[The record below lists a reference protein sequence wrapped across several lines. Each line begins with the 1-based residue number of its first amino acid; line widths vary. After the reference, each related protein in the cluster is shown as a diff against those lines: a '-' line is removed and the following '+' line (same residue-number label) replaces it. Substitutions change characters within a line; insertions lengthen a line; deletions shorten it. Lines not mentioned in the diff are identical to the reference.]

1 VSAPARHKRRLLWS
15 RRTVLG
21 ASFATFSIVFAE
33 RTRAAVPV
41 DLTYSAG
48 RLSWPTGSTRAAIGK
63 GGVRTAK
70 REGDLA
76 TPAGDFAL
84 LQGFYRADRVK
95 PPATAL
101 QMRALE
107 QNDAWVDDPRDA
119 NYNTFV
125 RLPYPSHVERLW
137 RQDEIYDLLVVVGYN
152 ISPTVAG
159 AGSAIFLHIARKTFS
174 PTVGCVAI
182 ERRAL
187 LRILPLLGPGS
198 RLRIEA

>member
-1 VSAPARHKRRLLWS
+1 MGHEQRPLWNRRV
-15 RRTVLG
+15 VLG
-21 ASFATFSIVFAE
+21 VPFVALTLAFAGRA
-33 RTRAAVPV
+33 RAAAPV

-70 REGDLA
+70 HEGDLA
-76 TPAGDFAL
+76 TPAGEFAL

-95 PPATAL
+95 PPVTAL

-107 QNDAWVDDPRDA
+107 PNDAWVDDPRDA

-159 AGSAIFLHIARKTFS
+159 AGSAIFLHIARKTFRQPS
-174 PTVGCVAI
+174 AVSRSNGAPCSGFCHCWA
-182 ERRAL
+182 RAA
-187 LRILPLLGPGS
+187 G
-198 RLRIEA
+198 

>member
-1 VSAPARHKRRLLWS
+1 VSASARHKRRPLWS

-21 ASFATFSIVFAE
+21 TSFATLSIVFAG
-33 RTRAAVPV
+33 RPRAAEPV

-101 QMRALE
+101 PMRALE
-107 QNDAWVDDPRDA
+107 PNDAWVDDPRDA
-119 NYNTFV
+119 NYNRLT
-125 RLPYPSHVERLW
+125 RLPYSAHVERLW

-152 ISPTVAG
+152 LSPTVAG

-174 PTVGCVAI
+174 PTVGCVTI
-182 ERRAL
+182 ERRAF
-187 LRILPLLGPGS
+187 LRILPLLGPDS
-198 RLRIEA
+198 RLKIEA